1 MSDNR
6 LVDLK
11 HFYDVLAR
19 IEQKNCCARL
29 LSNCTGRMQW
39 PLRGVYFIQE
49 PGEVRE
55 KTGKGPV
62 GNQHK

>member
-55 KTGKGPV
+55 K
-62 GNQHK
+62 